1 MRENRTENLLEVL
14 LTDVECHDDE
24 SEAIKGVVIG
34 KLVDFTPTGEPLV
47 DFSPSPSN
55 SPLPAKSTVVLGKET
70 LGSEVLLLFEATN
83 VRKPIIIG
91 VVQPTKFPDEK
102 VKDVTAG
109 QQLAASIVECDGE
122 KVVFS
127 AEKEIV
133 LRCGDASITLTRA
146 GKILIRGKYLLSRSA
161 GVNRIKGGSVQIN

>member
-14 LTDVECHDDE
+14 LTNEECHDDE

-34 KLVDFTPTGEPLV
+34 KLVDFTPTGEPAV
-47 DFSPSPSN
+47 NFASNPSD

-70 LGSEVLLLFEATN
+70 LGCKVLLLFETGNA
-83 VRKPIIIG
+83 RKPIIIG
-91 VVQPTKFPDEK
+91 VVQPPKLPHEK
-102 VKDVTAG
+102 AKGVALG
-109 QQLAASIVECDGE
+109 QHLAASIVECDGE
-122 KVVFS
+122 RVVFS

-133 LRCGDASITLTRA
+133 LQCGDASITLTRA
-146 GKILIRGKYLLSRSA
+146 GKILIRGKYLLSRSS

>member
-1 MRENRTENLLEVL
+1 MREDRTENLLEVL
-14 LTDVECHDDE
+14 LTNEECHDDE

-34 KLVDFTPTGEPLV
+34 KVVDLTPNGEPLV
-47 DFSPSPSN
+47 DFASNPSGL
-55 SPLPAKSTVVLGKET
+55 PLPARTTIVIGKET
-70 LGSEVLLLFEATN
+70 LGGEVLLLFEANN

-91 VVQPTKFPDEK
+91 VMQPLKMSDK
-102 VKDVTAG
+102 KAKGVTLS
-109 QQLAASIVECDGE
+109 QQFLVSGVECDGE

-146 GKILIRGKYLLSRSA
+146 GKILIRGKYLLSRSS
-161 GVNRIKGGSVQIN
+161 GVNRINGGSVQIN